1 MEIFIANEALRR
13 YSNGRR
19 FDSSAP
25 IQARHFENRVLCAG
39 YPDGQANCLTFQK
52 KVHKIRDGRAAV
64 DICCEI
70 VNVY

>member
-13 YSNGRR
+13 YSNGRH

-25 IQARHFENRVLCAG
+25 IQARHFENCVLCAG

-52 KVHKIRDGRAAV
+52 KGTQ
-64 DICCEI
+64 
-70 VNVY
+70 NM